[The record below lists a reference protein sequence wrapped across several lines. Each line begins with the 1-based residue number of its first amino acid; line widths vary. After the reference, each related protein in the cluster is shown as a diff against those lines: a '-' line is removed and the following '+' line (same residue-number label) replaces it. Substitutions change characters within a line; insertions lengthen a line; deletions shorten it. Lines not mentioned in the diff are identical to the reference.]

1 MHLDVI
7 KLLDKDVAAYY
18 ASKVKSNKDLWIDRG
33 GFYTLGTSTYLDD
46 PEVYPAIAQAINLNT
61 KMVLNGLW
69 HHITEALPKHWVPNK
84 AVHLPDTGYMGAH
97 IFTPESNGTQGH
109 PHIDEPFTRIKWGQ
123 HFSNPFSFTLALEM
137 PKVGGGLDFWP
148 NATDEE
154 IEAFIQDDALP
165 EHDHVRYAEGFLY
178 VHDGLT
184 PHRIA
189 NCGDMEEGE
198 PRITLQGHGVTLEDG
213 TTAIYF

>member
-7 KLLDKDVAAYY
+7 KLLDKDAAAYW
-18 ASKVKSNKDLWIDRG
+18 ADRVKYWRQLWVDRG
-33 GFYTLGTSTYLDD
+33 GFYTIGASTYLDD
-46 PEVYPAIAQAINLNT
+46 PEVYPAIAKARNFNT
-61 KMVLNGLW
+61 KTTLAGLW
-69 HHITEALPKHWVPNK
+69 HPLTEALPKHWVPNR
-84 AVHLPDTGYMGAH
+84 AVHHPYTGFMGVH
-97 IFTPESNGTQGH
+97 IFTPETNGTQGH
-109 PHIDEPFTRIKWGQ
+109 PHIDEPFTRIDWGQ

-137 PKVGGGLDFWP
+137 PKAGGGLDFWP
-148 NATDEE
+148 NATDEQ
-154 IEAFIQDDALP
+154 IEDYIEEDTLP
-165 EHDHVRYAEGFLY
+165 EHDHIRYAEGFLY

-198 PRITLQGHGVTLEDG
+198 HRITVQGHGVTLEDG